1 MASLTEPGASLHPL
15 VLKVGIATA
24 NRRETLADTLEQLAL
39 QQRLPDEVI
48 VCPSVP
54 EDCDASRLSGLPF
67 PTRIVHGP
75 RGLSAQRNAILS
87 QTEACDVVL
96 FLDDDFYA
104 SSDYLVRLEK
114 LFIQEPRVVGVTG
127 KVVVDGAI
135 SEAVE
140 HRAALAILES
150 VVPATS
156 SRVTFDDVYSLY
168 GCNMAV
174 RLAPIQSHL
183 LRFDEN
189 LPLYGWLE
197 DVDFT
202 RRLAAHGRL
211 VKSMELTGVHLATKR
226 GRSSGVP
233 LGYSQVANPWYLMR
247 KGTMEPKRAL
257 RQLGRNVAA
266 NLYRCFTPEPWVDRR
281 GRLRGNAM
289 AALDLLCGRLDPRKI
304 VAI

>member
-1 MASLTEPGASLHPL
+1 MASMTDPGAPLHPM

-24 NRRETLADTLEQLAL
+24 NRRETLADTLEQLAH

-48 VCPSVP
+48 VCPSRP
-54 EDCDASRLSGLPF
+54 EDCDLNRLVGLPF
-67 PTRIVHGP
+67 PTRVVHGP

-87 QTEACDVVL
+87 QIAACDAVL

-104 SSDYLVRLEK
+104 SSDYIARLEK
-114 LFIQEPRVVGVTG
+114 LFIQEPGVVGITG
-127 KVVVDGAI
+127 NVVVDGAI

-140 HRAALAILES
+140 HAAALEILRAL
-150 VVPATS
+150 VPASS

-174 RLAPIQSHL
+174 RLAPIQSHA

-202 RRLAAHGRL
+202 RQLASHGRL

-266 NLYRCFTPEPWVDRR
+266 NFCRCFAPEPWVDRR

-289 AALDLLCGRLDPRKI
+289 AAIDLMCGRLDPRKI

>member
-1 MASLTEPGASLHPL
+1 MASITEPGAPLHPL
-15 VLKVGIATA
+15 ALKVGIATA
-24 NRRETLADTLEQLAL
+24 NRRETLADTLEQLAH

-48 VCPSVP
+48 VCPSRP
-54 EDCDASRLSGLPF
+54 EDCDLDRLVGLPF
-67 PTRIVHGP
+67 ATRVVHGP

-87 QTEACDVVL
+87 QLGACDAVL

-104 SSDYLVRLEK
+104 SSDYIARLEM
-114 LFIQEPRVVGVTG
+114 LFIQEPRVVGITG
-127 KVVVDGAI
+127 NVVVDGAI

-140 HRAALAILES
+140 HAAALDILRAI
-150 VVPATS
+150 VPTSS

-174 RLAPIQSHL
+174 RLAPIQSHA

-202 RRLAAHGRL
+202 RQLASHGQL

-257 RQLGRNVAA
+257 RQLSRNVAA
-266 NLYRCFTPEPWVDRR
+266 NFWRCFAPEPWVDRR

-289 AALDLLCGRLDPRKI
+289 AAMDLMCGRLDPRKI